1 MSLRRR
7 RCWSR
12 WFSKENSG
20 CHSPARISTFIYHK
34 QTYTMLFSYSKWG
47 KINHIVN
54 NAGFTF
60 DKMLHT
66 TSDDTFDI
74 ILKIHVRA
82 PFRLIR
88 QAAPYFRLKVCP
100 SKPIFILLSP
110 SILLFEPSLNNVR
123 TAQLSMYPRLPVCT
137 EMSDKPTI
145 PPLRPPW

>member
-12 WFSKENSG
+12 WFPKENSG
-20 CHSPARISTFIYHK
+20 CHSPARISTFIYQK
-34 QTYTMLFSYSKWG
+34 QTYIMLFSYSKWG

-74 ILKIHVRA
+74 IMKIHVRA

-110 SILLFEPSLNNVR
+110 ESCYLNLAWTTWEPLNYQCILYFRSARKRR
-123 TAQLSMYPRLPVCT
+123 TSQLC
-137 EMSDKPTI
+137 
-145 PPLRPPW
+145 LR